1 MMREKK
7 FTFIALLAIVILVMS
22 VSVVKYRGGEVNYL
36 NSDAT
41 WHTLL
46 TMKAYEETPISEHK
60 FVSIVSLG
68 GSDNK
73 YISWG
78 ATVPSAEGDFY
89 YTSFSAAGYVL
100 PYLFVKLFHLPISE
114 SALYLFNSILFGVS
128 AILWFF
134 LLNRIYIQNKNR
146 EIVLSIGVLTYIF
159 SPELLHGMGIVYWHQ
174 SVMQVTLLV
183 QIFAYYRYKVE
194 NSKKSLYVFYVFTLL
209 NPYIEWTGYV
219 ANIGYLCVEL
229 FTFWRKDIK
238 LALRNTIFI
247 GILTLLSFGIF
258 SLHYLSVI
266 TLTKYFGALR
276 DRFFARGLVSK
287 VELTTMFG
295 SYFKSFLLLWLL
307 LFALIVWNIIKTGRI
322 ELKNK
327 MVMFILLFPLLE
339 NVLMKEHALEYTYDR
354 MKGIFILSFLICE
367 LSAQILN
374 SNEKKRSISNITLI
388 CVTLICCIGNL
399 KCYTSDKSYVWSVN
413 YRKNNE
419 KLASYIHDHY
429 ADNILVVNMPVRGYL
444 NLLFDQG
451 IYEQHNLESSMLIAL
466 ERKKKYV
473 VEILTREYTRN
484 QMYEL
489 VGARIYDRDKGVTE
503 EIVLNSD
510 GTIERRK

>member
-229 FTFWRKDIK
+229 FTLWRKDIK

-266 TLTKYFGALR
+266 TLTKY
-276 DRFFARGLVSK
+276 
-287 VELTTMFG
+287 
-295 SYFKSFLLLWLL
+295 
-307 LFALIVWNIIKTGRI
+307 
-322 ELKNK
+322 
-327 MVMFILLFPLLE
+327 
-339 NVLMKEHALEYTYDR
+339 
-354 MKGIFILSFLICE
+354 
-367 LSAQILN
+367 
-374 SNEKKRSISNITLI
+374 
-388 CVTLICCIGNL
+388 
-399 KCYTSDKSYVWSVN
+399 
-413 YRKNNE
+413 
-419 KLASYIHDHY
+419 
-429 ADNILVVNMPVRGYL
+429 
-444 NLLFDQG
+444 
-451 IYEQHNLESSMLIAL
+451 
-466 ERKKKYV
+466 
-473 VEILTREYTRN
+473 
-484 QMYEL
+484 
-489 VGARIYDRDKGVTE
+489 
-503 EIVLNSD
+503 
-510 GTIERRK
+510 